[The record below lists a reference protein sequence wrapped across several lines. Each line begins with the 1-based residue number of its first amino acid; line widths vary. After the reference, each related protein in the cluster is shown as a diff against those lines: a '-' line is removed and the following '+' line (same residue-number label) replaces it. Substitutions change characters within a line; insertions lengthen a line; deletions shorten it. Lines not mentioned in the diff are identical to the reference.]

1 MDKYLI
7 QEAITE
13 LENGETTLENI
24 TELAS
29 LYIVVDHFPINKVE
43 DELNDILPAY
53 GNYVA
58 VKRQY
63 QLRETTESGLV
74 KAMKLLC
81 TEIEEFI
88 TTLYQCTDANRER
101 KCLKDALENIIKN
114 F

>member
-1 MDKYLI
+1 MADYTPI
-7 QEAITE
+7 Q
-13 LENGETTLENI
+13 
-24 TELAS
+24 
-29 LYIVVDHFPINKVE
+29 VCHF
-43 DELNDILPAY
+43 LFSF

-101 KCLKDALENIIKN
+101 KCLKDTLENKKFLIYG
-114 F
+114 